1 MKKKVLAIMLS
12 AAMVMGMAGC
22 GSSEKEKETANKA
35 DTETTQEEDGEQVVL
50 KYTGWGSPA
59 EKKTTQ
65 KVIDNFEKT
74 HPNVKVDYV
83 HIPTGD
89 YQTKLT
95 TMIAAGQSP
104 DVALLNGDTALQWA
118 TQGKL
123 MNMMEMAENDP
134 EFDLNAIMPQTVY
147 WWDEG
152 KACGVNGALEVFGLM
167 YNKDVLKEA
176 GITVP
181 TTEEEAW
188 TWDEFVEVAQKLTI
202 DRNGKNALD
211 PDFDPK
217 NIQQFGLY
225 IPGGANM
232 LSYAMA
238 YAQQDFLTEDGTK
251 VDLAGTKA
259 EEAVQNF
266 ADLINKYHVAP
277 NPAQSKNLPG
287 GSTALAS
294 KKVAMVWDGQWAFL
308 VWGECAAAT
317 MYDRKS
323 VNRTLKDWSEIV
335 ERDYNHPCIVT
346 WVPINESW
354 GVPGIQRD
362 KMQQSFSETMYHYL
376 HAVDNTRLVI
386 SNDGWS
392 MTATDICAIHN
403 YSHGQKDET
412 EKYEEYKEMLST
424 TESLIEQPPTCWD
437 IYAQGYGHQRA
448 PILLT
453 EFGGI
458 GFEVSEQKGWGY
470 SSVNSEKEFLE
481 DYGRIMDAVYAS
493 KGLWGYCYTQLT
505 DVEQEI
511 NGLVTYDRKPKCDLV
526 EIKKINDRYH
536 VSRIG

>member
-1 MKKKVLAIMLS
+1 MKKRLLAIMLS
-12 AAMVMGMAGC
+12 AAIVMGMVGC
-22 GSSEKEKETANKA
+22 GSSEEKKETANKA
-35 DTETTQEEDGEQVVL
+35 DTETSKEDDGEQVVL

-83 HIPTGD
+83 HIPTQD

-181 TTEEEAW
+181 TTEEESW
-188 TWDEFVEVAQKLTI
+188 TWDEFIEVAQKLTI

-211 PDFDPK
+211 PDFDSK
-217 NIQQFGLY
+217 NIHQFGLY

-251 VDLAGTKA
+251 VNLAGTKA
-259 EEAVQNF
+259 EEAIQNF
-266 ADLINKYHVAP
+266 SDLINKYHVAP

-294 KKVAMVWDGQWAFL
+294 KKVAMVWDGQWALMDL
-308 VWGECAAAT
+308 VANKVNFGVGIPPK
-317 MYDRKS
+317 MYDKPMTISMGEPIVVFKS
-323 VNRTLKDWSEIV
+323 TKHPEEAYELQKAFMNPDNTMELIEGGLWMPVLTEWYEDDALV
-335 ERDYNHPCIVT
+335 EKWATNNPAHPEGYTDAILNNGFENCEPALTYSVQNFPKIMDVLNPALDKV
-346 WVPINESW
+346 WLGEMSAADAIASVE
-354 GVPGIQRD
+354 D
-362 KMQQSFSETMYHYL
+362 KMNAE
-376 HAVDNTRLVI
+376 VK
-386 SNDGWS
+386 
-392 MTATDICAIHN
+392 
-403 YSHGQKDET
+403 GQYNRPE
-412 EKYEEYKEMLST
+412 
-424 TESLIEQPPTCWD
+424 
-437 IYAQGYGHQRA
+437 
-448 PILLT
+448 
-453 EFGGI
+453 
-458 GFEVSEQKGWGY
+458 
-470 SSVNSEKEFLE
+470 
-481 DYGRIMDAVYAS
+481 
-493 KGLWGYCYTQLT
+493 
-505 DVEQEI
+505 
-511 NGLVTYDRKPKCDLV
+511 
-526 EIKKINDRYH
+526 
-536 VSRIG
+536 